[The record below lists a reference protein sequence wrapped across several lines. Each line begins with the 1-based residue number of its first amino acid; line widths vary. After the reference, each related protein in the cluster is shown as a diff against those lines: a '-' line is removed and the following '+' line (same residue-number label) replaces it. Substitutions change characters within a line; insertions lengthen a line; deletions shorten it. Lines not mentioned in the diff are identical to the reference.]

1 MSFQLKRIVFFFC
14 ILNFGLGCCL
24 GNRANAGDPPHPL
37 FQIYITS
44 ILNTYA
50 PRTISG
56 FVSCNGIGLEGVNI
70 CEKSVFICDQFSA
83 RAITDSQGYYK
94 ITVQSGY
101 EMTIVAKKEGYEYE
115 FDPPFRSIPVGN
127 DNQSNQDFSAYK
139 YTVSGK
145 VTDNNGA
152 GLKGVEIYGTNTQLA
167 VTDSLGNYQAEVC
180 SGKAFTLTPQLAGF
194 TFTPASHPIP
204 VNQYNQV
211 NKDFIAQTG
220 ITLSGHVKWNNCVP
234 TQNYCT
240 TPLSNPLSMV
250 AMEAYAEDGSLYSR
264 IVTGGDGNYSI
275 TIPGGWKGWIKPSR
289 AGFEFDPE
297 KINYPSFTW
306 EKDKYDFAAPMITV
320 GGGHIYKITVFLIG
334 ENGGIPPMSNHVDIE
349 FDGISHAYGSRWKSN
364 FYDTGNYYISWHSG
378 WIGDITPSND
388 PDLPSWPGYTF
399 TPPSFRLNE
408 ILTSD
413 LTFTFIAKPK

>member
-1 MSFQLKRIVFFFC
+1 MSIHLKRIVFFFC
-14 ILNFGLGCCL
+14 ILYFGLGCCL

-70 CEKSVFICDQFSA
+70 CEKFHFICDHNSA

-94 ITVQSGY
+94 ITGPSGY

-115 FDPPFRSIPVGN
+115 FDPPFRSIPVGK
-127 DNQSNQDFSAYK
+127 DNQSNQDFSAYT

-211 NKDFIAQTG
+211 NKDFTAQTAVT
-220 ITLSGHVKWNNCVP
+220 ISGNVKWTNGMFYTIP
-234 TQNYCT
+234 
-240 TPLSNPLSMV
+240 SNPLPMV
-250 AMEAYAEDGSLYSR
+250 AMEGYAEDGSLDYR
-264 IVTGGDGNYSI
+264 AATDVDGNYSL
-275 TIPGGWKGWIKPSR
+275 TVPSDWRGLIKPSKES
-289 AGFEFDPE
+289 FEFSPE
-297 KINYPSFTW
+297 TSNYTSVKANDSYNFS
-306 EKDKYDFAAPMITV
+306 APRPTV
-320 GGGHIYKITVFLIG
+320 SGGHVYKITVSVKLT
-334 ENGGIPPMSNHVDIE
+334 NNNVPPLSNHIYIQ
-349 FDGISHAYGSRWKSN
+349 FDGINHANGSRLSQTGGVGLDSLTGEC
-364 FYDTGNYYISWHSG
+364 DTYAPQA
-378 WIGDITPSND
+378 WIGDIKPTNDGVLSVSYNFDPVSIRMSN
-388 PDLPSWPGYTF
+388 P
-399 TPPSFRLNE
+399 
-408 ILTSD
+408 ITSD
-413 LTFTFIAKPK
+413 MTFSFTATPK